1 MSDNTFLGVEQGL
14 LGGDGGMTFT
24 DPDQSPQGV
33 GQLGSLEGQPGAD
46 ANLLAPATVES
57 LRRELE
63 ELGLGAYEARVM
75 LALLQLG
82 SASPGQLAR
91 LSDVPR
97 TSTYQVLD
105 ELAGKGLAERVPG
118 GSPAVWTSRGP
129 ETVLERLEAAQEE
142 RLRDHRA
149 RSSRVRDMLADMLAE
164 SPAPSLPYVQV
175 IHEPARV
182 APIYLE
188 ILESAREEILVF
200 NRPPYSW
207 QRGTPNRVIV
217 DAVGRVQARVL
228 YQAVQVDDP
237 SGRSWR
243 QEMEAYHAAGAEAR
257 VVDELPLKLAIVDRR
272 LALLTIEDPLLPHV
286 GFPTT
291 LLVEHPAFAAVQAD
305 SFNLRWAQA
314 RPYPG

>member
-1 MSDNTFLGVEQGL
+1 
-14 LGGDGGMTFT
+14 MTFT
-24 DPDQSPQGV
+24 GPDESPEGPV
-33 GQLGSLEGQPGAD
+33 RLGAVDSEVEPD
-46 ANLLAPATVES
+46 ASLLAPGTVES

-97 TSTYQVLD
+97 TSTYQVLE
-105 ELAGKGLAERVPG
+105 ELSGKGLAERVPG
-118 GSPAVWTSRGP
+118 GSPAVWTSRGAD
-129 ETVLERLEAAQEE
+129 TVLERLEAVQEE
-142 RLRDHRA
+142 RLREHRA
-149 RSSRVRDMLADMLAE
+149 RSGRVRDLLAE
-164 SPAPSLPYVQV
+164 ALAETPTPSLPYVQV

-188 ILESAREEILVF
+188 ILASAREELLVF

-207 QRGTPNRVIV
+207 QRGTPNQVIV
-217 DAVGRVQARVL
+217 DAVRRVRARVL

-243 QEMEAYHAAGAEAR
+243 HEMEAYHAAGAEAR
-257 VVDELPLKLAIVDRR
+257 VVDDLPLKLAIVDRR
-272 LALLTIEDPLLPHV
+272 LALLTIEDPVLPHV

-305 SFNLRWAQA
+305 SFNLRWAEA